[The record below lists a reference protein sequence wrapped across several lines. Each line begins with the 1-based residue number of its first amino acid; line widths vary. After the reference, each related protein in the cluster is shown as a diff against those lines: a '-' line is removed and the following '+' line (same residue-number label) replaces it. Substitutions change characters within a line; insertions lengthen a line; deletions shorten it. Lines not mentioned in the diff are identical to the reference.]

1 MTINPSHSEA
11 DGSAHAPQSS
21 VRKPWIAPTVV
32 VSAVAHVTAAKTSSG
47 FGFETH
53 SPGSL
58 NGS

>member
-1 MTINPSHSEA
+1 MSNRLTNTDSAEA
-11 DGSAHAPQSS
+11 AATDGL
-21 VRKPWIAPTVV
+21 KPWAAPVV
-32 VSAVAHVTAAKTSSG
+32 IVSAVKERTKAKTSSG